1 MRNFGLSKKRL
12 LNMKKGILIILSS
25 VFCFCGC
32 QKVLYTHY
40 NYDELVYFYAKQN
53 KNLES
58 KDIKKLVKAYE
69 KIVANPKGENNVPP
83 PGAFADYAYLLFLQ
97 GETEKAKEFF
107 QKEYVTY
114 PESKTYVES
123 LMQKLGL

>member
-1 MRNFGLSKKRL
+1 
-12 LNMKKGILIILSS
+12 MKKSILVILLS

-40 NYDELVYFYAKQN
+40 NYDELVYFYAKAD
-53 KNLES
+53 KELEN

-83 PGAFADYAYLLFLQ
+83 PGSYADYAYLLALQ

-123 LMQKLGL
+123 LMRKLGL